1 MMTVNLI
8 KMKLSDCDVGGAE
21 GGKKEARRQRLTKG
35 FTHSDIVGA
44 DEGQEAEGLQDVSRL
59 EHRLQLKSRS

>member
-1 MMTVNLI
+1 M
-8 KMKLSDCDVGGAE
+8 
-21 GGKKEARRQRLTKG
+21 EARRQRLTKG